1 MLLEINHIAK
11 IKRATVEINDITV
24 ITGRNNSGKSAFGKL
39 IHAIYAAI
47 DLYQNNYL
55 FALKYTSILE
65 EFENLSR
72 WVDGKRA
79 SEVKLLYKDLQSALY
94 QQKRA
99 DDPAQEEV
107 LLQDAYLNEG
117 IDVLLNNIQ
126 QEMALKPYFPN
137 RKTIAKIVE
146 NIAQLQKQPI
156 ADHAVFA
163 QLFERL
169 LNLEFSAS
177 LISKFSL
184 ARSASITL
192 TEDNGD
198 FVQLAFKNNHLDKA
212 GCSTDLT
219 KKYKKAI
226 YLDDPFLL
234 DTLPNTSKQRTYGGV
249 PSEEMQQA
257 NESSYRQ
264 RLIEQIKK
272 REVSRQVQSER
283 IRKFLSKI
291 LAGDLV
297 HKQEG
302 YYYFNKEFPNGIP
315 FSAMSSGMKPFA
327 ILQILLQNGL
337 LASCE
342 YLIFDEPE
350 THLHPEWQ
358 IKFAELIVALAEAYS
373 LKILVTSHSPYLI
386 EALNLFSAKLDTKFY
401 CMKPD
406 SHDARLSV
414 LRDVTEDL
422 EPIYQ
427 ELYQPL
433 SALEELRLKQE
444 KTRS

>member
-24 ITGRNNSGKSAFGKL
+24 ITGQNNSGKSTFGKL

-65 EFENLSR
+65 ELENLNR

-94 QQKRA
+94 QQKRKE
-99 DDPAQEEV
+99 DSAQEEA
-107 LLQDAYLNEG
+107 LLQDAYLTEE

-126 QEMALKPYFPN
+126 QEMTLKPYFPN
-137 RKTIAKIVE
+137 RKTIAKMVE
-146 NIAQLQKQPI
+146 NISELQKQPI

-163 QLFERL
+163 KLLERL
-169 LNLEFSAS
+169 LNLEFPAS

-184 ARSASITL
+184 TKSARVTL
-192 TEDNGD
+192 KEDNGD
-198 FVQLAFKNNHLDKA
+198 LVQLSFKNNHLDTA
-212 GCSTDLT
+212 GCTTDLT

-234 DTLPNTSKQRTYGGV
+234 DALPDTSERRTYGGA
-249 PSEEMQQA
+249 PSEQMKQA
-257 NESSYRQ
+257 NESNYRL
-264 RLIEQIKK
+264 RLIEQMKK
-272 REVSRQVQSER
+272 GEVSRQVRGER
-283 IRKFLSKI
+283 IANFLSEV
-291 LAGDLV
+291 LVGELV
-297 HKQEG
+297 HKQAG
-302 YYYFNKEFPNGIP
+302 YYYFSKEFPNGIP

-327 ILQILLQNGL
+327 MLQILLQNGL

-350 THLHPEWQ
+350 THLHPQWQ
-358 IKFAELIVALAEAYS
+358 IKFAELIVLLAEAYS
-373 LKILVTSHSPYLI
+373 LKILVTSHSPYFI
-386 EALNLFSAKLDTKFY
+386 EALDIFSAKLDTKFY
-401 CMKPD
+401 CAEPD
-406 SHDARLSV
+406 RHDARLSV
-414 LRDVTEDL
+414 LREVTGNL
-422 EPIYQ
+422 EPIYK

-433 SALEELRLKQE
+433 CELEELRIKQK
-444 KTRS
+444 KTRG